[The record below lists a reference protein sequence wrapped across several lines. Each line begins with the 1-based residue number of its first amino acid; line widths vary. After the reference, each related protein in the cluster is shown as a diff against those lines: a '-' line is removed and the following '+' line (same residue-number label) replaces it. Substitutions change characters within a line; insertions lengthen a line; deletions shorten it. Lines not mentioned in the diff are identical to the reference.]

1 MGQYLLQAMKKGP
14 TVAGQEG
21 SGGGVT
27 YELYCREDG
36 DRTASSG
43 ELQDLA
49 ERLSKLESAVGA
61 NELRTGVSVVKH
73 SCLAISCTSVL
84 FHGPHPILCK
94 TMSPPIIILTTV

>member
-1 MGQYLLQAMKKGP
+1 MGQYLLQAVKKGP
-14 TVAGQEG
+14 TVAGQDG
-21 SGGGVT
+21 GGGGVT

-61 NELRTGVSVVKH
+61 NELRTGVS
-73 SCLAISCTSVL
+73 
-84 FHGPHPILCK
+84 
-94 TMSPPIIILTTV
+94 